1 MPNTENI
8 LSVRNLNISISSAGG
23 NLRIIKDAEFN
34 LKRGTTVGII
44 GESGSGKSILSKAL
58 LRLLPDNSVI
68 TGNIYFSPDK
78 DNTFDILELSDEELR
93 SIRGKKIG
101 FLSQEPSSS
110 MNPVR
115 KCGKQIYDALPDS
128 LRANVRGGKSRV
140 LELLELTGLNEPAS
154 VSDSYPH
161 ELSGGMLQRVAL
173 AAALAG
179 EPDILIADE
188 PTTALDASS
197 RVGIMKTIAKLKSEF
212 LGTESEV
219 SNTWLWAW
227 ANKDWGLSPPL
238 MACAEKLRQ
247 RGESEGIEEFVT
259 PKFSLDPVDGHQV
272 ATVASA
278 LCEANCYYRGPYE
291 KGAVFLLIKDPA
303 FEKPSEDPALT
314 ITTVFTQVIGAFN
327 VDHRKAFLGYLSY
340 HGIDAQESDSKVTGK
355 SVHGTEVVAQ
365 FDASGRLQDLSAN
378 LIT

>member
-8 LSVRNLNISISSAGG
+8 LSVRNLNISISSTGG
-23 NLRIIKDAEFN
+23 NLGIIKDAEFD

-44 GESGSGKSILSKAL
+44 GESGSGKSILSKGL
-58 LRLLPDNSVI
+58 LRLLPNNSII
-68 TGNIYFSPDK
+68 TGNIFFSPDK
-78 DNTFDILELSDEELR
+78 DNTFDILALSDDELR
-93 SIRGKKIG
+93 AIRGKKIG

-197 RVGIMKTIAKLKSEF
+197 RVGIMKTIAKLKTELNLSTLLVSHDIDFIADWIDDLLVMYLGQIVEF
-212 LGTESEV
+212 GT
-219 SNTWLWAW
+219 
-227 ANKDWGLSPPL
+227 
-238 MACAEKLRQ
+238 AEKMFSTPAHPYTKALMDVSKSYTLNSKPIPI
-247 RGESEGIEEFVT
+247 RGEMPSLENKIGGCKFHPRCDNAQDKCSIEEPLIEIASHGGQKRCFFPVT
-259 PKFSLDPVDGHQV
+259 
-272 ATVASA
+272 
-278 LCEANCYYRGPYE
+278 E
-291 KGAVFLLIKDPA
+291 
-303 FEKPSEDPALT
+303 
-314 ITTVFTQVIGAFN
+314 
-327 VDHRKAFLGYLSY
+327 
-340 HGIDAQESDSKVTGK
+340 
-355 SVHGTEVVAQ
+355 
-365 FDASGRLQDLSAN
+365 
-378 LIT
+378 

>member
-1 MPNTENI
+1 MSNAENI

-23 NLRIIKDAEFN
+23 NLGIIKDAEFD

-68 TGNIYFSPDK
+68 TGNIFFSPDK
-78 DNTFDILELSDEELR
+78 YNTFDILALSDDELR
-93 SIRGKKIG
+93 AIRGKKIG

-128 LRANVRGGKSRV
+128 LRVNVRGGKSRV

-197 RVGIMKTIAKLKSEF
+197 RVGIMKTIAKLKTELNLSTLLVSHDIDFIADWIDDLMVIYLGQIVEF
-212 LGTESEV
+212 GT
-219 SNTWLWAW
+219 
-227 ANKDWGLSPPL
+227 
-238 MACAEKLRQ
+238 AEKMFSAPAHPYTKALMDVSKSYTLNSKPIPI
-247 RGESEGIEEFVT
+247 RGEMPSIEYKIGGCKFHPRCDNAQDKCSNEEPLIEIASHGGQKRCFFPVT
-259 PKFSLDPVDGHQV
+259 
-272 ATVASA
+272 
-278 LCEANCYYRGPYE
+278 E
-291 KGAVFLLIKDPA
+291 
-303 FEKPSEDPALT
+303 
-314 ITTVFTQVIGAFN
+314 
-327 VDHRKAFLGYLSY
+327 
-340 HGIDAQESDSKVTGK
+340 
-355 SVHGTEVVAQ
+355 
-365 FDASGRLQDLSAN
+365 
-378 LIT
+378 

>member
-8 LSVRNLNISISSAGG
+8 LSVRNLNISISSTGG
-23 NLRIIKDAEFN
+23 NLGIIKDAEFD

-44 GESGSGKSILSKAL
+44 GESGSGKSILSKGL
-58 LRLLPDNSVI
+58 LRLLPNNSII
-68 TGNIYFSPDK
+68 TGNIFFSPDK
-78 DNTFDILELSDEELR
+78 DNTFDILALSDDELR
-93 SIRGKKIG
+93 AIRGKKIG

-197 RVGIMKTIAKLKSEF
+197 RVGIMKTIAKLKTELNLSTLLVSHDIDFIADWIDDLMVMYLGQIVEF
-212 LGTESEV
+212 GT
-219 SNTWLWAW
+219 
-227 ANKDWGLSPPL
+227 
-238 MACAEKLRQ
+238 AEKMFSTPAHPYTKALMDVSKSYTLNSKPIPI
-247 RGESEGIEEFVT
+247 RGEMPSIDNKIGGCKFHPRCDNAQDKCSHEEPLIEIASHGGQKRCFFPVT
-259 PKFSLDPVDGHQV
+259 
-272 ATVASA
+272 
-278 LCEANCYYRGPYE
+278 E
-291 KGAVFLLIKDPA
+291 
-303 FEKPSEDPALT
+303 
-314 ITTVFTQVIGAFN
+314 
-327 VDHRKAFLGYLSY
+327 
-340 HGIDAQESDSKVTGK
+340 
-355 SVHGTEVVAQ
+355 
-365 FDASGRLQDLSAN
+365 
-378 LIT
+378 

>member
-8 LSVRNLNISISSAGG
+8 LSVRNLNISISSADG
-23 NLRIIKDAEFN
+23 NLGIIKDAEFD

-68 TGNIYFSPDK
+68 TGNIFFSPDK
-78 DNTFDILELSDEELR
+78 DNTFDILALSDDELR

-197 RVGIMKTIAKLKSEF
+197 RVGIMKTIAKLKSELNLSTLLVSHDIDF
-212 LGTESEV
+212 IADWIDDLMVIYLGQIVEFG
-219 SNTWLWAW
+219 A
-227 ANKDWGLSPPL
+227 
-238 MACAEKLRQ
+238 AEKMFSAPAHPYTKALMDVSKSYTLNSKPVPI
-247 RGESEGIEEFVT
+247 RGEMPSIENKIVGCKFHPRCDNAQDKCSNEEPLIEIASHGGQKRCFFPVT
-259 PKFSLDPVDGHQV
+259 
-272 ATVASA
+272 
-278 LCEANCYYRGPYE
+278 E
-291 KGAVFLLIKDPA
+291 
-303 FEKPSEDPALT
+303 
-314 ITTVFTQVIGAFN
+314 
-327 VDHRKAFLGYLSY
+327 
-340 HGIDAQESDSKVTGK
+340 
-355 SVHGTEVVAQ
+355 
-365 FDASGRLQDLSAN
+365 
-378 LIT
+378 

>member
-1 MPNTENI
+1 MTKPFSDLLTE
-8 LSVRNLNISISSAGG
+8 SAGSSFEKQHFLG
-23 NLRIIKDAEFN
+23 QL
-34 LKRGTTVGII
+34 I
-44 GESGSGKSILSKAL
+44 GDHSWELDLDKGRLSFGSGHEW
-58 LRLLPDNSVI
+58 
-68 TGNIYFSPDK
+68 
-78 DNTFDILELSDEELR
+78 DI
-93 SIRGKKIG
+93 
-101 FLSQEPSSS
+101 Q
-110 MNPVR
+110 V
-115 KCGKQIYDALPDS
+115 
-128 LRANVRGGKSRV
+128 
-140 LELLELTGLNEPAS
+140 
-154 VSDSYPH
+154 
-161 ELSGGMLQRVAL
+161 
-173 AAALAG
+173 
-179 EPDILIADE
+179 
-188 PTTALDASS
+188 
-197 RVGIMKTIAKLKSEF
+197 

-247 RGESEGIEEFVT
+247 RGESQGIEEFVT
-259 PKFSLDPVDGHQV
+259 PKFSLDPVNGHQV

-378 LIT
+378 L